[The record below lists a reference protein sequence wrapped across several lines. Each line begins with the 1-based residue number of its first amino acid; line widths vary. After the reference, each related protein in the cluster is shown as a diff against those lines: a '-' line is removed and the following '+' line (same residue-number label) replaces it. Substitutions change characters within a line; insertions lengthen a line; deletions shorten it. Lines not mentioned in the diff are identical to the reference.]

1 VIKKNLETE
10 YNDLQQSTVFYEKR
24 YNAFPTWFSFF
35 VNKKK
40 KNYKVNFS
48 TSSIL
53 KKIDKYNFRKKIIR
67 GNTVAIHSVLWGKL
81 QCFSCII

>member
-40 KNYKVNFS
+40 KITKL
-48 TSSIL
+48 TSL
-53 KKIDKYNFRKKIIR
+53 LAQY
-67 GNTVAIHSVLWGKL
+67 
-81 QCFSCII
+81 